1 VLGRHVSP
9 CFRIQSCLNR
19 FLFNRFLFNTQTNI
33 GISNQRQVCRQIN
46 DADAIS

>member
-19 FLFNRFLFNTQTNI
+19 FLFNRFLFNTQRTLVSPTSVKSV
-33 GISNQRQVCRQIN
+33 GK
-46 DADAIS
+46 